1 MIPKR
6 IALFSGAY
14 NHIADGVSLTLNR
27 LVKYLVNNGTDVR
40 VFAPTIKRPAIS
52 HAGTLIPA
60 PSLPLPGRPEYKI
73 STGLSRSLRAEIE
86 AFDPDIIHIATP
98 DVLGYQALRY
108 AKKHGIPVVS
118 SYHTHFTSYLK
129 YYKLGVA
136 ESLMWKY
143 LRWFYGACEQIYVP
157 SESMAEVLR
166 EHGITENL
174 YLWERGVLIDRF
186 NPEKRSSAWRENLGI
201 QEDEVVISFIS
212 RLVWEKG
219 LDIFAE
225 VIDTLKKKG
234 IRHRSV
240 IVGDGPAREEL
251 QTRLHAT
258 LFLGYQRGDDLATAY
273 ASSDIFLFP
282 SETET
287 FGNVTLEAMASGLPS
302 VCADATG
309 SSSLLRDG
317 VTGYLAD
324 PRIAAAFQKHV
335 DALIE
340 NPVLR
345 GTMGRL
351 ARKEALNYAWPV
363 ILGRLDGYYNSLLGL
378 KSARGEERKQKG
390 RMASA

>member
-186 NPEKRSSAWRENLGI
+186 QIAGR
-201 QEDEVVISFIS
+201 
-212 RLVWEKG
+212 
-219 LDIFAE
+219 
-225 VIDTLKKKG
+225 
-234 IRHRSV
+234 
-240 IVGDGPAREEL
+240 PAS
-251 QTRLHAT
+251 
-258 LFLGYQRGDDLATAY
+258 DATATTMPSKQQ
-273 ASSDIFLFP
+273 AFL
-282 SETET
+282 T
-287 FGNVTLEAMASGLPS
+287 
-302 VCADATG
+302 
-309 SSSLLRDG
+309 
-317 VTGYLAD
+317 
-324 PRIAAAFQKHV
+324 
-335 DALIE
+335 
-340 NPVLR
+340 
-345 GTMGRL
+345 
-351 ARKEALNYAWPV
+351 
-363 ILGRLDGYYNSLLGL
+363 
-378 KSARGEERKQKG
+378 
-390 RMASA
+390 